1 MIRIC
6 IMERVLMSKFPS
18 QEMDRFNVR
27 LPAGMRDA
35 IAERAKRNG
44 RSMNS
49 EIVQILQETL
59 DTDKAISESDLVDF
73 DSTQAAF
80 NAASTAEEKEEF
92 LRSLAKK
99 DPFTAD
105 ILREGEEHAR
115 RLAEIL
121 GRRMGYLDHK

>member
-1 MIRIC
+1 MT
-6 IMERVLMSKFPS
+6 KYPS
-18 QEMDRFNVR
+18 QLQDKFNLR
-27 LPAGMRDA
+27 LPDGMRDA

-115 RLAEIL
+115 RLAAIL
-121 GRRMGYLDHK
+121 GRRMGYLDEE

>member
-1 MIRIC
+1 
-6 IMERVLMSKFPS
+6 MSEKFPS
-18 QEMDRFNVR
+18 QMQDKFTVRFPDG
-27 LPAGMRDA
+27 LRDA

-49 EIVQILQETL
+49 EIVQILQETI
-59 DTDKAISESDLVDF
+59 DTDRAISGSDLVDF

-80 NAASTAEEKEEF
+80 NAASTAEDKEKF
-92 LRSLAKK
+92 LSNLAKK

-115 RLAEIL
+115 RLAAIL
-121 GRRMGYLDHK
+121 GKRMGYIDSDD